1 MIERSN
7 LELSPF
13 GRDPTYFM
21 HTTSSQL
28 ERIKKIKER
37 SNQVRH
43 TIMHWYG
50 TRNIPLKIVVI
61 ELHMINHLSLLV
73 ASNTKQ
79 F

>member
-7 LELSPF
+7 LELPLF

-28 ERIKKIKER
+28 ERIQNIKEQ
-37 SNQVRH
+37 SNQVHH

-50 TRNIPLKIVVI
+50 IRNIPLKIVVI
-61 ELHMINHLSLLV
+61 EFAHDPSPKPPY
-73 ASNTKQ
+73 SEQ
-79 F
+79 C